1 MIYEIKLNIKKY
13 ATLSIYTTSKK
24 LKDRLIDI
32 RSSIKRTIP
41 ITDASWKVVDKNSI
55 NFYDSIIINESC
67 NKNMTYDKENNL
79 AILNIE
85 NDAIR
90 FPDLVYI
97 SLSMFSKILARQ
109 QKYLLHSSSL
119 VHPSNNGFVL
129 VGEANAGKTSLGFEL
144 MTEHNCKLISN
155 DHSIIGVEDGI
166 PKILGGTKEIQM
178 RLGAI
183 ELYFPEL
190 YKNYKNINI
199 EGEDKWNTKL
209 VVNDIVDTSLIL
221 NHPNDKA
228 VLADVF
234 SINTSNSG
242 NTFIRKKD
250 DIDQLLYLY
259 ESMSRIIKGAYNYIT
274 GFDFPMPSV
283 EDEKTLY
290 ELRNLCKMIIE
301 NANVY
306 DAKGTVKGL
315 AKELVRKYEK

>member
-13 ATLSIYTTSKK
+13 ATLNIYTTSEK
-24 LKDRLIDI
+24 LKNKLIDI
-32 RSSIKRTIP
+32 KSSIKRTIP
-41 ITDASWKVVDKNSI
+41 ITDATWRLINKDSI

-67 NKNMTYDKENNL
+67 NKSMNYDKECNT

-155 DHSIIGVEDGI
+155 DHSIIGVEDGV

-178 RLGAI
+178 RLGAV

-190 YKNYKNINI
+190 YKKIDL
-199 EGEDKWNTKL
+199 ECEDKWNKKL
-209 VVNDIVDTSLIL
+209 VVNDIVDSSLIL
-221 NHPNDKA
+221 NSTNDKA
-228 VLADVF
+228 VLSDVF

-242 NTFIRKKD
+242 NTFIREKD
-250 DIDQLLYLY
+250 SIDQFLYLY
-259 ESMSRIIKGAYNYIT
+259 ESMSRIIKGTYNYIT

-283 EDEKTLY
+283 EEEKTLY
-290 ELRNLCKMIIE
+290 ELSDLCKIIVE
-301 NANVY
+301 KSNVY
-306 DAKGTVKGL
+306 DSKGTVKGL
-315 AKELVRKYEK
+315 ARELVRKYER

>member
-13 ATLSIYTTSKK
+13 ATLNIYTTSEK
-24 LKDRLIDI
+24 LKNKLIDI
-32 RSSIKRTIP
+32 KSSIKRTIP
-41 ITDASWKVVDKNSI
+41 ITDATWKIVNKDSI

-67 NKNMTYDKENNL
+67 NKSMNYDKECNTT
-79 AILNIE
+79 ILNVE

-178 RLGAI
+178 RLGAV

-190 YKNYKNINI
+190 YKKIDL
-199 EGEDKWNTKL
+199 ECEDKWNKKL
-209 VVNDIVDTSLIL
+209 VVNDIVDSSLIL
-221 NHPNDKA
+221 NSRNDKA
-228 VLADVF
+228 VLSDVF

-242 NTFIRKKD
+242 NTFIREKD
-250 DIDQLLYLY
+250 SIDQFLYLY
-259 ESMSRIIKGAYNYIT
+259 ESMSRIIKGTYNYII

-283 EDEKTLY
+283 EEEKTLY
-290 ELRNLCKMIIE
+290 ELSDLCKTIVE
-301 NANVY
+301 KSNVY
-306 DAKGTVKGL
+306 DSKGTVKGL
-315 AKELVRKYEK
+315 ARELVRKYEK

>member
-1 MIYEIKLNIKKY
+1 MIYEIKLNIKEY
-13 ATLSIYTTSKK
+13 ATLNIYITSEK
-24 LKDRLIDI
+24 LKNKLIDI
-32 RSSIKRTIP
+32 KSSIKRTIP
-41 ITDASWKVVDKNSI
+41 ITTVSWKVVDKNSI

-67 NKNMTYDKENNL
+67 NKSMTYDKENNM

-119 VHPSNNGFVL
+119 VHLSNNGFVL

-155 DHSIIGVEDGI
+155 DHSVIGVEDGI

-190 YKNYKNINI
+190 YKNIDI
-199 EGEDKWNTKL
+199 ECEDKWNKKL
-209 VVNDIVDTSLIL
+209 VVNDMVDSSLIL
-221 NHPNDKA
+221 NNTNDEA
-228 VLADVF
+228 VLSDVF
-234 SINTSNSG
+234 SINTSSSG
-242 NTFIRKKD
+242 NTFIREKD
-250 DIDQLLYLY
+250 SIDQFLYLY
-259 ESMSRIIKGAYNYIT
+259 ESMSRIIKGTYNYIT

-290 ELRNLCKMIIE
+290 ELSNLCKTIVE
-301 NANVY
+301 KANVY
-306 DAKGTVKGL
+306 DSKGTVKGL
-315 AKELVRKYEK
+315 ARELVRKYEK

>member
-13 ATLSIYTTSKK
+13 ATLNIYTTSEK
-24 LKDRLIDI
+24 LKNKLIDI
-32 RSSIKRTIP
+32 KSSIKRTIP
-41 ITDASWKVVDKNSI
+41 ITDATWRLVNKDSI

-67 NKNMTYDKENNL
+67 NKSMNYDKECNT

-155 DHSIIGVEDGI
+155 DHSIIGVEDGV

-178 RLGAI
+178 RLGAV

-190 YKNYKNINI
+190 YKKIDL
-199 EGEDKWNTKL
+199 ECEDKWNKKL
-209 VVNDIVDTSLIL
+209 VVNDIVDSSLIL
-221 NHPNDKA
+221 NSTNDKA
-228 VLADVF
+228 ILSDVF

-242 NTFIRKKD
+242 NTFIREKD
-250 DIDQLLYLY
+250 SIDQFLYLY
-259 ESMSRIIKGAYNYIT
+259 ESMSRIIKGTYNYIT

-283 EDEKTLY
+283 EEEKTLY
-290 ELRNLCKMIIE
+290 ELSDLCKTIVE
-301 NANVY
+301 KSNVY
-306 DAKGTVKGL
+306 DSKGTVKGL
-315 AKELVRKYEK
+315 ARELVRKYER

>member
-1 MIYEIKLNIKKY
+1 MIYGIKLNIKKY
-13 ATLSIYTTSKK
+13 ATLNIYTTSEK
-24 LKDRLIDI
+24 LKDKLIDI
-32 RSSIKRTIP
+32 KSSIKRTIP
-41 ITDASWKVVDKNSI
+41 ITDASWESVDKNSI
-55 NFYDSIIINESC
+55 NFYDAIIINESC
-67 NKNMTYDKENNL
+67 NRNMTYDKENNL

-190 YKNYKNINI
+190 YKNIDI
-199 EGEDKWNTKL
+199 ECEDKWNKKL

-221 NHPNDKA
+221 NNTNDEA
-228 VLADVF
+228 VLSDVF

-242 NTFIRKKD
+242 NTFIREKD
-250 DIDQLLYLY
+250 NIDQFLYLY
-259 ESMSRIIKGAYNYIT
+259 ESMSRIIKGTYNYIT

-290 ELRNLCKMIIE
+290 ELRNLCKTIVE

-306 DAKGTVKGL
+306 DSKGTVKGL

>member
-1 MIYEIKLNIKKY
+1 MIYGIKLNIKKY
-13 ATLSIYTTSKK
+13 ATLNIYTTSEK
-24 LKDRLIDI
+24 LKDKLIDI
-32 RSSIKRTIP
+32 KSSIKRTIP
-41 ITDASWKVVDKNSI
+41 ITDASWESVDKNSI
-55 NFYDSIIINESC
+55 NFYDAIIINESC

-190 YKNYKNINI
+190 YKNIDI
-199 EGEDKWNTKL
+199 ECEDKWNKKL

-221 NHPNDKA
+221 NNTNDEA
-228 VLADVF
+228 VLSDVF

-242 NTFIRKKD
+242 NTFIREKD
-250 DIDQLLYLY
+250 NIDQFLYLY
-259 ESMSRIIKGAYNYIT
+259 ESMSRIIKGTYNYIT

-290 ELRNLCKMIIE
+290 ELRNLCKTIVE

-306 DAKGTVKGL
+306 DSKGTVKGL

>member
-1 MIYEIKLNIKKY
+1 MIYEIKLYIKKY
-13 ATLSIYTTSKK
+13 ATLNIYTTSEK
-24 LKDRLIDI
+24 LKSKLIDI
-32 RSSIKRTIP
+32 KSPIKRTIP
-41 ITDASWKVVDKNSI
+41 ITDASWKVVDKNNI

-67 NKNMTYDKENNL
+67 NKSMTYDKENNM

-144 MTEHNCKLISN
+144 MTNHNCKLISN
-155 DHSIIGVEDGI
+155 DHSVIGVEDGM

-190 YKNYKNINI
+190 YKNINI
-199 EGEDKWNTKL
+199 ECEDKWNKKI
-209 VVNDIVDTSLIL
+209 VVNDIIDSSLIL
-221 NHPNDKA
+221 NDKNDNA
-228 VLADVF
+228 ILSDIL

-242 NTFIRKKD
+242 NTFIRQKEE
-250 DIDQLLYLY
+250 IDQFLYLY
-259 ESMSRIIKGAYNYIT
+259 ESMSRIIKGTYNYIT
-274 GFDFPMPSV
+274 GFDYPMPSV
-283 EDEKTLY
+283 EEEKTLY
-290 ELRNLCKMIIE
+290 ELSTLCKMIVE

-306 DAKGTVKGL
+306 DSKGTVKEL
-315 AKELVRKYEK
+315 ARQLVKKYEK

>member
-13 ATLSIYTTSKK
+13 ATLNIYTTSEK
-24 LKDRLIDI
+24 LKDKLIDI
-32 RSSIKRTIP
+32 KSSIKRTIP
-41 ITDASWKVVDKNSI
+41 ITDASWESVDKNSI
-55 NFYDSIIINESC
+55 NFYDAIIINESC

-79 AILNIE
+79 AILNIV
-85 NDAIR
+85 NGAIR

-129 VGEANAGKTSLGFEL
+129 VGEANVGKTSLGFEL

-190 YKNYKNINI
+190 YKNIDI
-199 EGEDKWNTKL
+199 ECEDKWNKKL

-221 NHPNDKA
+221 NNTNDEA
-228 VLADVF
+228 VLSDVF

-242 NTFIRKKD
+242 NTFIREKD
-250 DIDQLLYLY
+250 NIDQFLYLY
-259 ESMSRIIKGAYNYIT
+259 ESMSRIIKGTYNYIT

-290 ELRNLCKMIIE
+290 ELSNLCKTIVE

-306 DAKGTVKGL
+306 DSKGTVKGL

>member
-13 ATLSIYTTSKK
+13 ATLNIYTTSEK
-24 LKDRLIDI
+24 LKDKLIDI
-32 RSSIKRTIP
+32 KSSIKRTIP
-41 ITDASWKVVDKNSI
+41 ITDASWESVDKNSI

-79 AILNIE
+79 AIINIV
-85 NDAIR
+85 NGAIR

-190 YKNYKNINI
+190 YKNIDI
-199 EGEDKWNTKL
+199 ECEDKWNKKL

-221 NHPNDKA
+221 NNTNDEA
-228 VLADVF
+228 VLSDVF

-242 NTFIRKKD
+242 NTFIREKD
-250 DIDQLLYLY
+250 NIDQFLYLY
-259 ESMSRIIKGAYNYIT
+259 ESMSRIIKGTYNYIT

-290 ELRNLCKMIIE
+290 ELRNLCKIIVE
-301 NANVY
+301 KANVY
-306 DAKGTVKGL
+306 DSKGTVKGL

>member
-13 ATLSIYTTSKK
+13 ATLNIYTTSEK
-24 LKDRLIDI
+24 LKSKLIDI
-32 RSSIKRTIP
+32 KSSIKRTIP
-41 ITDASWKVVDKNSI
+41 ITDATWRLVNKDSI

-67 NKNMTYDKENNL
+67 NKSMNYDRECNT

-155 DHSIIGVEDGI
+155 DHSIIGVEDGV

-178 RLGAI
+178 RLGAV

-190 YKNYKNINI
+190 YKKIDL
-199 EGEDKWNTKL
+199 ECEDKWNKKL
-209 VVNDIVDTSLIL
+209 VVNDIVDSSLIL
-221 NHPNDKA
+221 NSTNDKA
-228 VLADVF
+228 ILSDVF

-242 NTFIRKKD
+242 NTFIREKD
-250 DIDQLLYLY
+250 SIDQFLYLY
-259 ESMSRIIKGAYNYIT
+259 ESMSRIIKGTYNYIT

-283 EDEKTLY
+283 EEEKTLY
-290 ELRNLCKMIIE
+290 ELSDLCKTIVE
-301 NANVY
+301 KSNVY
-306 DAKGTVKGL
+306 DSKGTVKGL
-315 AKELVRKYEK
+315 ARELVRKYER

>member
-1 MIYEIKLNIKKY
+1 MIYEINLNIKKY
-13 ATLSIYTTSKK
+13 ATLNIYTTSEK
-24 LKDRLIDI
+24 LKNKLIDI
-32 RSSIKRTIP
+32 KSSIKRTIP
-41 ITDASWKVVDKNSI
+41 ITDATWKIVDKDSI
-55 NFYDSIIINESC
+55 NFYDSIIINESF
-67 NKNMTYDKENNL
+67 NKTMTYDKESNT

-155 DHSIIGVEDGI
+155 DHSVIGIENEI

-190 YKNYKNINI
+190 YKNIDI
-199 EGEDKWNTKL
+199 ECEDKWNKKL
-209 VVNDIVDTSLIL
+209 VINDLVDSSLIL
-221 NHPNDKA
+221 NNTNDE
-228 VLADVF
+228 VILSDVF

-242 NTFIRKKD
+242 NVFIREKD
-250 DIDQLLYLY
+250 SIDQFLYLY
-259 ESMSRIIKGAYNYIT
+259 ESMSRIIKGTYNYIT

-290 ELRNLCKMIIE
+290 ELSNLCKIIVE
-301 NANVY
+301 KANVY
-306 DAKGTVKGL
+306 DSKGTVKGL
-315 AKELVRKYEK
+315 ARELVRNYEK

>member
-13 ATLSIYTTSKK
+13 ATLNIYTTSEK
-24 LKDRLIDI
+24 LKDKLIDI
-32 RSSIKRTIP
+32 KSSIKRTIP
-41 ITDASWKVVDKNSI
+41 ITDASWESVDKNSI

-67 NKNMTYDKENNL
+67 NKNMIYDKENNL
-79 AILNIE
+79 AILNIV
-85 NDAIR
+85 NGAIR

-190 YKNYKNINI
+190 YKNIDI
-199 EGEDKWNTKL
+199 ECEDKWNKKL

-221 NHPNDKA
+221 NNTNDEA
-228 VLADVF
+228 VLSDVF

-242 NTFIRKKD
+242 NTFIREKD
-250 DIDQLLYLY
+250 NIDQFLYLY
-259 ESMSRIIKGAYNYIT
+259 ESMSRIIKGTYNYIT

-290 ELRNLCKMIIE
+290 ELRNLCKIIVE
-301 NANVY
+301 KANVY
-306 DAKGTVKGL
+306 DSKGTVKGL

>member
-1 MIYEIKLNIKKY
+1 MIYGIKLNIKKY
-13 ATLSIYTTSKK
+13 ATLNIYTTSEK
-24 LKDRLIDI
+24 LKDKLIDI
-32 RSSIKRTIP
+32 KSSIKRTIP
-41 ITDASWKVVDKNSI
+41 ITDASWESVDKNSI
-55 NFYDSIIINESC
+55 NFYDAIIINESC

-190 YKNYKNINI
+190 YKNIDI
-199 EGEDKWNTKL
+199 ECEDKWNKKL

-221 NHPNDKA
+221 NNTNDEA
-228 VLADVF
+228 VLSDVF

-242 NTFIRKKD
+242 NTFIREKD
-250 DIDQLLYLY
+250 NIDQFLYLY
-259 ESMSRIIKGAYNYIT
+259 ESMSRIIKGTYNYIT

-290 ELRNLCKMIIE
+290 ELRNLCKTIVE
-301 NANVY
+301 NANVF
-306 DAKGTVKGL
+306 DSKGTVKGL
-315 AKELVRKYEK
+315 AKEVVRKYGK

>member
-13 ATLSIYTTSKK
+13 ATLNIYTTSEK
-24 LKDRLIDI
+24 LKDKLIDI
-32 RSSIKRTIP
+32 KSSIKRTIP
-41 ITDASWKVVDKNSI
+41 ITDASWESVDKNSI
-55 NFYDSIIINESC
+55 NFYDAIIINESG

-79 AILNIE
+79 AILNIV
-85 NDAIR
+85 NGAIR

-166 PKILGGTKEIQM
+166 PKILGGTKEIHM

-190 YKNYKNINI
+190 YKNIDI
-199 EGEDKWNTKL
+199 ECEDKWNKKL

-221 NHPNDKA
+221 NNTNDEA
-228 VLADVF
+228 VLSDVF

-242 NTFIRKKD
+242 NTFIREKD
-250 DIDQLLYLY
+250 NIDQFLYLY
-259 ESMSRIIKGAYNYIT
+259 ESMSRIIKGTYNYIT

-290 ELRNLCKMIIE
+290 ELRNLCKIIVE

-306 DAKGTVKGL
+306 DSKGTVKGL

>member
-13 ATLSIYTTSKK
+13 ATLNIYTTSEK
-24 LKDRLIDI
+24 LKNKLIDI
-32 RSSIKRTIP
+32 KSSIKRTIP
-41 ITDASWKVVDKNSI
+41 ITDVTWKLVNKDSI

-67 NKNMTYDKENNL
+67 NKSMNYDKECNT
-79 AILNIE
+79 AILNVE

-155 DHSIIGVEDGI
+155 DHSIIGVEDGV

-178 RLGAI
+178 RLGAV

-190 YKNYKNINI
+190 YKKIDLEY
-199 EGEDKWNTKL
+199 EDKWNKKL
-209 VVNDIVDTSLIL
+209 VVNDIVDSSLIL
-221 NHPNDKA
+221 NSKNDKA
-228 VLADVF
+228 VLSDVF
-234 SINTSNSG
+234 SINTSNFG
-242 NTFIRKKD
+242 NTFIREKD
-250 DIDQLLYLY
+250 SIDQFLYLY
-259 ESMSRIIKGAYNYIT
+259 ESMSRIIKGTYNYIT

-290 ELRNLCKMIIE
+290 ELSDLCKIIVE
-301 NANVY
+301 KSNVY
-306 DAKGTVKGL
+306 DSKGTVKGL
-315 AKELVRKYEK
+315 ARELVRKYER

>member
-13 ATLSIYTTSKK
+13 ATLNIYTTSEN
-24 LKDRLIDI
+24 LKDKLIDI
-32 RSSIKRTIP
+32 KSSIKRTIP
-41 ITDASWKVVDKNSI
+41 ITDASWKTVDKNSI

-67 NKNMTYDKENNL
+67 NKNMTYDKKNNL

-85 NDAIR
+85 NGTIR

-144 MTEHNCKLISN
+144 MTQHKCKLISN
-155 DHSIIGVEDGI
+155 DHSIIGVEDGV

-190 YKNYKNINI
+190 YKNIDI
-199 EGEDKWNTKL
+199 ECEDKWNKKL

-221 NHPNDKA
+221 NNTNDEA
-228 VLADVF
+228 VLSDVF
-234 SINTSNSG
+234 SINTSDSG
-242 NTFIRKKD
+242 NTFIREKD
-250 DIDQLLYLY
+250 KIDQFLYLY
-259 ESMSRIIKGAYNYIT
+259 ESMSRIIKGTYNYIT

-290 ELRNLCKMIIE
+290 ELSNLCKTIVE
-301 NANVY
+301 NTNVY
-306 DAKGTVKGL
+306 DSKGTVKGL
-315 AKELVRKYEK
+315 AKELVRKYGK